1 MYDDEKVEVKE
12 GRVILGGF
20 LHLAQGGVP
29 VEPNDHHVTHS
40 PSFTVFS
47 ERFASPSS
55 TGRPGRSGPSLV
67 DSDPPI
73 NDRPIHVELG
83 ARWSGAIR
91 LDRFDRR
98 HHGCAPAGL
107 TFWIIPSLCAATTL
121 TS

>member
-1 MYDDEKVEVKE
+1 MYCPIFTPLLICGDEKVEEQE

-40 PSFTVFS
+40 PSFTVFP

-67 DSDPPI
+67 SIDLPI

-83 ARWSGAIR
+83 DGRGQ
-91 LDRFDRR
+91 FD
-98 HHGCAPAGL
+98 C
-107 TFWIIPSLCAATTL
+107 T
-121 TS
+121 